1 MFVRFRKVMKME
13 GIVIKKILKINSTK
27 KLILVI
33 IGGLM
38 AGFFIAYGFHILHVK
53 PKEPSPPPLLNEE
66 EDIENTKQLEP
77 KLPGALLVMIDNLK
91 PARPQSDL
99 DKADLVYEIIAEA
112 GITRYLTLFYYQEA
126 EKIGPVRST
135 RGYFVQL
142 AKGYDAPL
150 AHAGGSQEAL
160 AMIPQIGVKDFDEIY
175 NSGAYFWR
183 DKTRKKP
190 HNLYTSTD
198 KLLQGAKSK
207 GYELVTP
214 FLQPGGTEWEGTP
227 FTGEV
232 AVDYSVKNYPY
243 KVSWRYHENRYER
256 SINGKPHVMEDNVL
270 IAADNLLVMV
280 TKITTYVKDGIP
292 LSDVKVVGKGD
303 LVCYINGQKLKGYWQ
318 KDAVS
323 ADMKLYDE
331 QGDLLKL
338 KRGTTWIQVVP
349 SLEYVT
355 EKPAGNGTV

>member
-1 MFVRFRKVMKME
+1 MFASVRNVMKME
-13 GIVIKKILKINSTK
+13 GIVIKRILKRNTAK
-27 KLILVI
+27 KLIIVI

-38 AGFFIAYGFHILHVK
+38 AGFLIAYGVHLWNAK
-53 PKEPSPPPLLNEE
+53 PNEPNFPPLVNEE
-66 EDIENTKQLEP
+66 KTVEIPEP
-77 KLPGALLVMIDNLK
+77 REPQLPGALLVMIDNLK

-112 GITRYLTLFYYQEA
+112 GITRYLALFYHQEA

-142 AKGYDAPL
+142 ARGYDAPL

-175 NSGAYFWR
+175 NSSAYFWR

-190 HNLYTSTD
+190 HNLYTSTE
-198 KLLQGAKSK
+198 KLLQGAKKK
-207 GYELVTP
+207 GYKLETP
-214 FLQPGGTEWEGTP
+214 FLQPWGTEWVGTP
-227 FTGEV
+227 FSGELV
-232 AVDYSVKNYPY
+232 IDYSVKNYPY

-256 SINGKPHVMEDNVL
+256 AINGQPHVMEDDIL
-270 IAADNLLVMV
+270 ITADNLLVMV

-303 LVCYINGQKLKGYWQ
+303 LVCYIDGQKLKGYWQ

-323 ADMKLYDE
+323 ADMKFYDQ
-331 QGDLLKL
+331 QGELLKL

-349 SLEYVT
+349 SLECVT
-355 EKPAGNGTV
+355 EIPEDNETV

>member
-1 MFVRFRKVMKME
+1 L
-13 GIVIKKILKINSTK
+13 GIA
-27 KLILVI
+27 
-33 IGGLM
+33 IGLLL
-38 AGFFIAYGFHILHVK
+38 AYGCRDRSL
-53 PKEPSPPPLLNEE
+53 EQNQTPPPPVSHGEE
-66 EDIENTKQLEP
+66 ELESPEQLEP
-77 KLPGALLVMIDNLK
+77 QLPGAFLVMIDNLK
-91 PARPQSDL
+91 AARPQSDL

-112 GITRYLTLFYYQEA
+112 GITRYMTLFYYQGA

-198 KLLQGAKSK
+198 KLLQGAKAK
-207 GYELVTP
+207 KYELKTP
-214 FLQPGGTEWEGTP
+214 FLQPWGTEWEGTSY
-227 FTGEV
+227 TGELV
-232 AVDYSVKNYPY
+232 VDYSIKNYPY
-243 KVSWRYHENRYER
+243 KVSWCYNENRYER
-256 SINGKPHVMEDNVL
+256 SINGKPHVMEDDVA
-270 IAADNLLVMV
+270 ITADNLLVMV

-303 LVCYINGQKLKGYWQ
+303 LICYINGQTLKGYWQ

-323 ADMKLYDE
+323 ADMKFYDE
-331 QGDLLKL
+331 QGELLKL

-349 SLEYVT
+349 SLECVA
-355 EKPAGNGTV
+355 EKPAGNEND